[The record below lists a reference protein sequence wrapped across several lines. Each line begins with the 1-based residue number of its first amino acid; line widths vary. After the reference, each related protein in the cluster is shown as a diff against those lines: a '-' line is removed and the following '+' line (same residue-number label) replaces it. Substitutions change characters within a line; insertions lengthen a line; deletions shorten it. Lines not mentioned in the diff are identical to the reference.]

1 MGNKIQEFD
10 KFDKN
15 TIIYT
20 IFGLNLSAGGHY
32 GAIVCDMS
40 LMKVYVFDS
49 MSGQYGDMY
58 SNSGT
63 EECFLEVARQIYT
76 NAKVLKAMNTKLN
89 KKVRSVSKE
98 PLVFELEATYQTFY
112 LQPTG
117 GFEELIA
124 PDLDEIED
132 KELQMKINVQHV
144 ESQNHFCYIW
154 STLFCQIY
162 LRGKIDLWD
171 EILEKMDEN
180 DLLSLVLIKKF
191 KLYNFEYKSAKTI
204 IQCLDTIVNID
215 GSIFPIKKT
224 NSDKIRSILGCPTLS
239 KKIANISKELERLS
253 LSSGKMFDIS
263 PSRSTST
270 STSTNSSSS
279 SASQIERISMMTR
292 SRPSSSRRSHS
303 VTARRSERIR
313 SLNRTRKK
321 KSN

>member
-1 MGNKIQEFD
+1 
-10 KFDKN
+10 
-15 TIIYT
+15 
-20 IFGLNLSAGGHY
+20 
-32 GAIVCDMS
+32 
-40 LMKVYVFDS
+40 
-49 MSGQYGDMY
+49 
-58 SNSGT
+58 
-63 EECFLEVARQIYT
+63 
-76 NAKVLKAMNTKLN
+76 MNTKLN
-89 KKVRSVSKE
+89 KKARSGSKK
-98 PLVFELEATYQTFY
+98 PLKFELEATYQTFY

-124 PDLDEIED
+124 PELESIED

-171 EILEKMDEN
+171 EILDKMNED
-180 DLLSLVLIKKF
+180 DLLSLVLIKKYILGFMKLIEAKSETRLLYPQFFYKHFPRIWSNHENPRTMKF

-204 IQCLDTIVNID
+204 IQCLDNIVSID
-215 GSIFPIKKT
+215 GSIFSMKKT

-239 KKIANISKELERLS
+239 KKITNMSKELERLS

-263 PSRSTST
+263 PSNSTSS
-270 STSTNSSSS
+270 STSTNSTSS
-279 SASQIERISMMTR
+279 SASQKERISMMTR
-292 SRPSSSRRSHS
+292 SRQSSSRRSHS